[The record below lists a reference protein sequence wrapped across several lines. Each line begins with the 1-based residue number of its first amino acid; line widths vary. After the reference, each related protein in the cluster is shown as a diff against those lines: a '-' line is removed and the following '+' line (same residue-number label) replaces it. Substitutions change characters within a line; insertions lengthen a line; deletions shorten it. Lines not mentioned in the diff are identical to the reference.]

1 MKKTPRRL
9 FLFIYLITFVHLNLI
24 KMKKITTLALG
35 LFLLAGSI
43 SFTACK
49 SGDEKEANPLA
60 DSLAGVNGQLNGKL
74 GEKEQALQEFIASFN
89 EIQENLNAIKEK
101 EKIVSKASSNGDVKS
116 KEDQIKED
124 IQSIYDLM
132 NKNKD
137 RIGSLSKKLKDSKL
151 KMSGM
156 EKMIENLQN
165 TINQKDEEIND
176 LKNKIE
182 GLNIE
187 LSTLNTNYKSLDN
200 NYKNVSAESAAKTEA
215 LNTAFYAIGTSKELK
230 EKNVISKSGGFVGL
244 GKTTKIS
251 DEFNKEYFTKINI
264 EQTTSI
270 NLGAKKVKIL
280 TSHPKSSYK
289 LVGEKPIE
297 KIEIT
302 NPKEFWSASKY
313 LVIIVE

>member
-1 MKKTPRRL
+1 
-9 FLFIYLITFVHLNLI
+9 
-24 KMKKITTLALG
+24 MKKITTLALG
-35 LFLLAGSI
+35 LFLLVGTLT
-43 SFTACK
+43 FNACK
-49 SGDEKEANPLA
+49 SGSEKEANPLA
-60 DSLAGVNGQLNGKL
+60 DSLAGLNGELNGKL
-74 GEKEQALQEFIASFN
+74 SEKEQALQEFIASFN
-89 EIQENLNAIKEK
+89 EIQENLNSIKEK
-101 EKIVSKASSNGDVKS
+101 EKIVTKESSSGDVKS
-116 KEDQIKED
+116 KEGQIKED

-151 KMSGM
+151 KISGM

-165 TINQKDEEIND
+165 SLNLKDEEIND

-200 NYKNVSAESAAKTEA
+200 NLKNVSAESAAKTDA
-215 LNTAFYAIGTSKELK
+215 LNTAYYAIGTSKELK
-230 EKNVISKSGGFVGL
+230 EKKVISKTGGFIGL
-244 GKTTKIS
+244 GKSTKVS
-251 DEFNKEYFTKINI
+251 EEFNKEYFTKINI

-280 TSHPKSSYK
+280 TTHPKSSYK

-297 KIEIT
+297 KLEIT

-313 LVIIVE
+313 LVIIVD